1 MRASMRWTRCRV
13 ALAAALL
20 CGGLVAAPAH
30 GADVAL
36 IAAAQREGEV
46 TWYTTQIVNQFGRPA
61 IDAFQMRYGIKVNFV
76 RADSVELAA
85 RLLSEVQAKRLQAD
99 VFDGTASAPALKRA
113 GVVAKWVPDRARE
126 WPPE

>member
-1 MRASMRWTRCRV
+1 MAAGLS
-13 ALAAALL
+13 ALLLGAQFLAAPARAADPA
-20 CGGLVAAPAH
+20 LVAA
-30 GADVAL
+30 
-36 IAAAQREGEV
+36 AQKEGEV

-61 IDAFQMRYGIKVNFV
+61 MDAFQKRYGIRVNFV

-126 WPPE
+126 

>member
-1 MRASMRWTRCRV
+1 M
-13 ALAAALL
+13 AAALGAVFL
-20 CGGLVAAPAH
+20 AAPARA
-30 GADVAL
+30 ADPGL
-36 IAAAQREGEV
+36 IAAAQKEGEV

-61 IDAFQMRYGIKVNFV
+61 MDAFQRRYGIRVNFV

-113 GVVAKWVPDRARE
+113 GGLNECGKKMRATGTPDRPARA
-126 WPPE
+126 PAPGL

>member
-1 MRASMRWTRCRV
+1 MRRTRCRV

-20 CGGLVAAPAH
+20 CGEFVAAPVHA
-30 GADVAL
+30 ADAAL

-46 TWYTTQIVNQFGRPA
+46 TTWYTTQIVNQFGRPA
-61 IDAFQMRYGIKVNFV
+61 MDAFQRRYGIRVNFV

-126 WPPE
+126 